1 MIVRCPDC
9 RSQYEITTQPKL
21 GTSVKVRC
29 PRCKA
34 VFPVRAVRKKTPV
47 ERGTSVAQKDPPL
60 VTDPKVARRMARVMI
75 SEIVLNRQTDR
86 NQALRTRTVLS
97 RFGPAIVSAYS
108 VYTKKVSPDLKSSRS
123 IFREAINEILGD
135 GSPLI

>member
-34 VFPVRAVRKKTPV
+34 VFPVRAVRETPV
-47 ERGTSVAQKDPPL
+47 GRKTLVGQRKPSV
-60 VTDPKVARRMARVMI
+60 VTDPMLARRMARTMI

-86 NQALRTRTVLS
+86 DQALRNHSVLS
-97 RFGPAIVSAYS
+97 RFGPAIVSAYT
-108 VYTKKVSPDLKSSRS
+108 VYTKKVSPDLKSSRT
-123 IFREAINEILGD
+123 IFLDAINEILGD
-135 GSPLI
+135 GSPLM